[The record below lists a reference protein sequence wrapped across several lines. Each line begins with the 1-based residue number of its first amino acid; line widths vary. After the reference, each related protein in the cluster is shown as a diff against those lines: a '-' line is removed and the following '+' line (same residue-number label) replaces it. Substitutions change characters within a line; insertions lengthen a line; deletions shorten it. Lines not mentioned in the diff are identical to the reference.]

1 MDRIYPVAQVVRVI
15 DADTLVL
22 DVDLGFGVW
31 QRYQSFRLLGCNGRE
46 HSDVGGLEATAN
58 LAAMLPAG
66 TFVSLTSI
74 KPDKYGGRY
83 DARIT
88 LPDGRDLTQVLVT
101 EGWVAVWNGKGLKPV
116 PPWPRQPL
124 AT

>member
-15 DADTLVL
+15 DADTVAL

-46 HSDVGGLEATAN
+46 RSDVGGPEATAH
-58 LAAMLPAG
+58 LAAILPAG
-66 TFVSLTSI
+66 TFVSLASI

-83 DARIT
+83 DAKIT
-88 LPDGRDLTQVLVT
+88 LPDGRDLTQVLVA
-101 EGWVAVWNGKGLKPV
+101 EGWAAAWDGKGSKPV

-124 AT
+124 T